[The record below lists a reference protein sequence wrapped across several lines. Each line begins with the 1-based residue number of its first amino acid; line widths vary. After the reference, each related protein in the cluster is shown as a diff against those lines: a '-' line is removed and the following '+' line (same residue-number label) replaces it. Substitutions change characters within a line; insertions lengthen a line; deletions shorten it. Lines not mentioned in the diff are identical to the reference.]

1 MAYYLK
7 SGSVQIVGWHGNEAS
22 TIVASFPGLL
32 SPNALGVEG
41 LGTRLVSSRE
51 QIEDEQFCEM
61 EGDGIV
67 DGLLGT
73 PHLQD
78 SNPHLDKLESDY
90 LYHFGYSKDDKN
102 PSLKERF
109 SDVKVRHLAD
119 HNTEQPNI

>member
-1 MAYYLK
+1 M
-7 SGSVQIVGWHGNEAS
+7 
-22 TIVASFPGLL
+22 
-32 SPNALGVEG
+32 
-41 LGTRLVSSRE
+41 
-51 QIEDEQFCEM
+51 D
-61 EGDGIV
+61 GDGIV

-109 SDVKVRHLAD
+109 SDVKVRHLAA
-119 HNTEQPNI
+119 HEQPNLSSRAVVGFLRSDCYKTKNHGTMPTKLHFCFFVFFCRLVEDLLAK